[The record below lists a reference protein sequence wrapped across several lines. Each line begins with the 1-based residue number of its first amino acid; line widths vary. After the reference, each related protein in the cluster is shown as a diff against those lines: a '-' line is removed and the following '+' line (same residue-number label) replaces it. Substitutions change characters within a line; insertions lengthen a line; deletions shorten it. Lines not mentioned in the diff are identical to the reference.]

1 MRLRR
6 VCLRC
11 DCNESSSCRATA
23 CRLNQRAGCCSL
35 LSLHRVLDP
44 MDAVGQSSGRTRAAN
59 ARVEACH
66 LSCAAAALVGVESS
80 TPQQGSGSGCE
91 HSAATSDSF
100 TTNRLSPRHAV
111 LSFRGRQAAAAPFC
125 RCNAWPSATM
135 LRLEARFFAPNV
147 RCVWPCPWPGCR
159 NETWP
164 SALLR
169 HTQQQEQT
177 CRDKRKRQPARKEIM
192 PSAQSTGC
200 PHLTTVLRVD
210 MSFEKLLFL
219 SNISATPRNSRSAE

>member
-1 MRLRR
+1 MRLGKAAGEHGQPTRR
-6 VCLRC
+6 
-11 DCNESSSCRATA
+11 
-23 CRLNQRAGCCSL
+23 Q
-35 LSLHRVLDP
+35 
-44 MDAVGQSSGRTRAAN
+44 
-59 ARVEACH
+59 ARH
-66 LSCAAAALVGVESS
+66 LSCTAAALVGVESS
-80 TPQQGSGSGCE
+80 TPQQGSASGCE

-100 TTNRLSPRHAV
+100 TTNRCFPRAV

-169 HTQQQEQT
+169 HTQQREQT
-177 CRDKRKRQPARKEIM
+177 CRGDKRQPARREIM
-192 PSAQSTGC
+192 SSAQAATTGC

-210 MSFEKLLFL
+210 MSFEKLLFV
-219 SNISATPRNSRSAE
+219 SNTSATPRNSRSAEKICKPNCTIKQA